1 MIAVTPVV
9 IINGGWSS
17 WTSWNTCSKSCGSG
31 KQHRVRQCDNP
42 KPSRNGRTCQG
53 KALDERLCNEQKC
66 PSGMYLRSRYD
77 LESLNTNTPDRH
89 CHIALNPP
97 HRWFQNKA
105 TPKLSRLVLSFVESE
120 CVSCKAT
127 RRIGLQRTLRP
138 WMRLKKID
146 PFKCCINHI
155 SLLYLCFFLTY
166 DMFKV
171 RTVVFT
177 YSLWSRI
184 PSGQRKI

>member
-1 MIAVTPVV
+1 MGRNWLILKFSRGSYTPFPPERTKKRTTFIKLHFHLVKIWNICGAQKKKLTLCGYSIDTIAVTPVV

-97 HRWFQNKA
+97 HR
-105 TPKLSRLVLSFVESE
+105 
-120 CVSCKAT
+120 
-127 RRIGLQRTLRP
+127 
-138 WMRLKKID
+138 
-146 PFKCCINHI
+146 
-155 SLLYLCFFLTY
+155 
-166 DMFKV
+166 
-171 RTVVFT
+171 
-177 YSLWSRI
+177 
-184 PSGQRKI
+184 